1 MSDKIFFSL
10 GPVQGF
16 VAQARRTRDLWS
28 GSFLLSYLSGCAISE
43 VIDKGGK
50 ITIPDV
56 KDDPLLA
63 WIQGSRK
70 GNAPI
75 IGSIT
80 NRFEAFVEDD
90 QKGVARSAAKVVQNR
105 WMEIAEAVWN
115 EFVADVAE
123 NGYGTKTIWD
133 RQVENFWEISWVVA
147 SDISAMNS
155 RKNWRI
161 SGHLENEPGDH
172 CTMMGDWQELSGFIR
187 SKKRKKQNDFWES
200 LSSQTKNGKRKIGKL
215 DIRDGERLC
224 ALALIKRLFPKVSK
238 KAIGWE
244 VGTEN
249 WPSTPYVAA
258 VPWLKQV
265 IDVAPKDANDFADLV
280 LRYTAREAERGGISR
295 QIGSFID
302 ERESFLDLDGNFYF
316 ENALIDCKRTPL
328 DGTLESIDN
337 CEEEPEE
344 TKKRRKEL
352 KILLSGLADKAKS
365 RPSSFYAMLLMDG
378 DNMGKLMGDHEEEP
392 ISQALSAFTK
402 DVRNIVKD
410 HDGVTIYAGG
420 DDVLAMLP
428 MPHAINCASS
438 LSQKYVDCFKDIVP
452 EATISAGLVFS
463 HYHIPLSTVMRET
476 HHILDDVAKDQNDRG
491 SIAVSVLKNSGKY
504 CQWTVTWDRLTDEKG
519 RDRIDDLVFKVQ
531 EGPQKQFSKSFF
543 YGMRDDL
550 AVLSGDQILKPGS
563 YLKLIEGLDPLP
575 LLTAEYMKSRE
586 RTASREEVSRE
597 EAEERVRALLE
608 LSYKAHKTNGI
619 DKTVLSPDATMLIK
633 FLSQTADGG
642 RE

>member
-43 VIDKGGK
+43 VIDKGGEIK
-50 ITIPDV
+50 IPDV
-56 KDDPLLA
+56 SDDPLLD
-63 WIQGSRK
+63 WIREYRDGD
-70 GNAPI
+70 API
-75 IGSIT
+75 IGSIP
-80 NRFEAFVEDD
+80 NRFEAFVADD
-90 QKGVARSAAKVVQNR
+90 PKGVARSAAKVVQNR

-123 NGYGTKTIWD
+123 NNNKTEVIWN
-133 RQVENFWEISWVVA
+133 RQVKNFWEISWVVS

-161 SGHLENEPGDH
+161 GGHLEDEPGDH

-187 SKKRKKQNDFWES
+187 SKQRKKQNEFWET

-215 DIRDGERLC
+215 DIKDGERLC

-238 KAIGWE
+238 EAIGWE
-244 VGTEN
+244 VKTKN

-258 VPWLKQV
+258 VPWLKRV
-265 IDVAPKDANDFADLV
+265 IDVASKDADDFAVHV
-280 LRYTAREAERGGISR
+280 LCAAPDAERKGISR
-295 QIGSFID
+295 QIGSFSD
-302 ERESFLDLDGNFYF
+302 MRELFLDLDGNFYF
-316 ENALIDCKRTPL
+316 ENALIDCKRTPFE
-328 DGTLESIDN
+328 GTPASLKN

-344 TKKRRKEL
+344 AKKRRKEL
-352 KILLSGLADKAKS
+352 KVQLRGLTQKAKS
-365 RPSSFYAMLLMDG
+365 RPVPFYAMLLMDG
-378 DNMGKLMGDHEEEP
+378 DNMGKLIGEYEEEP
-392 ISQALSAFTK
+392 ISKALSAFTK
-402 DVRNIVKD
+402 DVRNIVRD
-410 HDGVTIYAGG
+410 RNGVTIYAGG

-428 MPHAINCASS
+428 MPHAINCALS
-438 LSQKYVDCFKDIVP
+438 LSHKYERCFENIVP

-463 HYHIPLSTVMRET
+463 HYHIPLSTVMREA

-504 CQWTVTWDRLTDEKG
+504 CQWTVTWNRLTDEKG
-519 RDRIDDLVFKVQ
+519 GDRIDDLVFKVQ

-543 YGMRDDL
+543 YGMRDNL
-550 AVLSGDQILKPGS
+550 AVLSGDQILKPGG
-563 YLKLIEGLDPLP
+563 YAKLVEGLDPLP

-586 RTASREEVSRE
+586 RKVSKE

-608 LSYKAHKTNGI
+608 LSYKAHNTSGV
-619 DKTVLSPDATMLIK
+619 DKTVLSPDTAMLIK
-633 FLSQTADGG
+633 FLSQTAEGG
-642 RE
+642 SE